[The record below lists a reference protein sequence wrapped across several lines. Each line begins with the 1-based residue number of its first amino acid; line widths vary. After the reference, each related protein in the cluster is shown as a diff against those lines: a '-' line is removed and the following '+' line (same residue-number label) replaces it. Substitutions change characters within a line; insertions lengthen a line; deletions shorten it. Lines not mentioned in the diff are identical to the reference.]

1 MVQLDSPPDW
11 PGGSDCDNVAN
22 QSGRAMIA
30 GIAEGRSRHKLA
42 LEGWGSKMRWGAA
55 LLILSGSMTV
65 LAALPTSATQAD
77 VTVCFTPAQKCEP
90 EIVKAIDQ
98 AQATVRVQAYGF
110 RSFPI
115 IHALQRAAQRRV
127 EVLVILD
134 KTNDRKY
141 SAATLLS
148 AFNIPVWIDYRPAI
162 AHNKVIII
170 DGHLV
175 IGGSYN
181 YTAGAASRNA
191 ENVTFIDSQAIAKRY
206 LANWESRLKVSR
218 AFRL

>member
-1 MVQLDSPPDW
+1 
-11 PGGSDCDNVAN
+11 
-22 QSGRAMIA
+22 
-30 GIAEGRSRHKLA
+30 
-42 LEGWGSKMRWGAA
+42 MRWGA
-55 LLILSGSMTV
+55 ILVVVGGYMAV
-65 LAALPTSATQAD
+65 APMPAIATQAD

-90 EIVKAIDQ
+90 EIVKAIDK
-98 AQATVRVQAYGF
+98 AREAIRVQAYGF
-110 RSFPI
+110 RSLPI
-115 IHALQRAAQRRV
+115 IHALQRAAQRGV

-148 AFNIPVWIDYRPAI
+148 AFNIPVWIDYQPAI

-206 LANWESRLKVSR
+206 LANWESRLRVSR
-218 AFRL
+218 AFR